1 MRNLRVLSQTLC
13 CSVGQKLSIKPLTQS
28 WSMAVPCSDKFWG
41 SFKMQ
46 ERKVGALYLLHIVH
60 TSRYLEAKQ
69 KLQRET
75 TSAGLFV
82 VPPLQDKGDDNKHF
96 QF

>member
-1 MRNLRVLSQTLC
+1 MRNFTGLSSTPC

-28 WSMAVPCSDKFWG
+28 QSMAVPCSDKFWG
-41 SFKMQ
+41 SFKLQ
-46 ERKVGALYLLHIVH
+46 EQKVRALYLLHIVH

-75 TSAGLFV
+75 TSAG
-82 VPPLQDKGDDNKHF
+82 P
-96 QF
+96 